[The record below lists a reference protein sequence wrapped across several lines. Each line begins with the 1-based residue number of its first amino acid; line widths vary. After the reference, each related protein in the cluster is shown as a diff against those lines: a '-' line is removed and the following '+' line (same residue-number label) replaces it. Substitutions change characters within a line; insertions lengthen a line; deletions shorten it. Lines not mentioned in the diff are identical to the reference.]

1 MRNARNMITVAKGVI
16 IIVLFTIISFF
27 LSISGD
33 MYFQG
38 LGGVYNLILPP
49 LLGIAGIFIFLL
61 TCWASK
67 NEKLR
72 TLIIILVSSY
82 LIYSGVF
89 FHLKSGYL
97 PIPFN

>member
-1 MRNARNMITVAKGVI
+1 MITVAKGVI

-27 LSISGD
+27 LSLSGD
-33 MYFQG
+33 INFLG

-49 LLGIAGIFIFLL
+49 FLGIAGTLIFLL

-67 NEKLR
+67 NEKVR
-72 TLIIILVSSY
+72 ITIIVLVSSY
-82 LIYSGVF
+82 LIYSGIF
-89 FHLKSGYL
+89 FHFKSGYL